1 MAFDIFTTGGVGTVQ
16 VYAFT
21 APSTVGALVME
32 FSMMSGRAP
41 KENTT
46 NGLFDLELKHAQLSP
61 EFMTWWNTASP
72 YDPSGTSSSTT
83 YDLDTGT
90 TLGGTG
96 ASSNSPTYLV
106 VAAVTEDVNTTPHGI
121 LTFASLMQCARGS
134 ADLSTAKGKPNET
147 TSKFVGVAPT
157 ANVTI
162 VAASFPAVIDGVD
175 TVLSTTAPRFYDYLD
190 KAA

>member
-32 FSMMSGRAP
+32 FSMNTGRAP

-46 NGLFDLELKHAQLSP
+46 NGLFDFELKHAQLSP

-72 YDPSGTSSSTT
+72 YDASGSSGASL
-83 YDLDTGT
+83 DLDTGV
-90 TLGGTG
+90 TLGGG
-96 ASSNSPTYLV
+96 ASSNSPTYVL
-106 VAAVTEDVNTTPHGI
+106 VAAVTENTNTTPHGI
-121 LTFASLMQCARGS
+121 LTLVTLAQCARGS
-134 ADLSTAKGKPNET
+134 ADLSTTSKKPNEV

-157 ANVTI
+157 ASVTV
-162 VAASFPAVIDGVD
+162 VAAKYPAIIDGVD
-175 TVLSTTAPRFYDYLD
+175 TVLTTTAPRFYDYMD
-190 KAA
+190 KA